1 MESFEVTKR
10 EEGKVN
16 ILYIKGY
23 LDAHTAPMLEK
34 EIQELVDDGKYNI
47 LVNFK
52 DLIYISSAGLGVFM
66 GFIENIRSNN
76 GDIKLSNMNYLQIQN
91 ELGLPVTAPA
101 LAPPSVINPIDTAAR
116 REQQIETSNASQ
128 SSQSQPDQHLDEQ
141 TQERLKQRNEEFI
154 FSLSVLL
161 SLSLWE

>member
-76 GDIKLSNMNYLQIQN
+76 GDIKLSNMNAKIYRVFDL
-91 ELGLPVTAPA
+91 LGFPA
-101 LAPPSVINPIDTAAR
+101 LYDIVDD
-116 REQQIETSNASQ
+116 EQQALEKFNS
-128 SSQSQPDQHLDEQ
+128 
-141 TQERLKQRNEEFI
+141 
-154 FSLSVLL
+154 
-161 SLSLWE
+161 